1 MVKIMNYKNFIKI
14 NIDNLHNN
22 INHFIK
28 SYNYKY
34 YILDVSNNAFNHGM
48 YLINFLNSKINYLYV
63 NSFNDAKLIRK
74 YNKEIPII
82 LDSSWVIDNI
92 LDFINND
99 IILIINSLEDLKII
113 KKESL
118 FAPLNI
124 ILNIDVNGFL
134 GFSTK
139 DQIKDA
145 LEIIKTIGNINLLG
159 IKTKVK
165 EKDYHNFMYVINP
178 LLILDLKLFIL
189 NNEDD
194 KNKIK
199 DSNAILIDKSIY
211 GMNNIKNSLFSKEE
225 KHFKQIF
232 ELHSKI
238 INIKKEIKGKKEKI
252 YAIIPYGL
260 LNGMN
265 EKINKVW
272 INNNH
277 YNIIQIK
284 NKFMIVLVDNN
295 VKIDDEVLIIGCDNP
310 LENYIYPNTLLY
322 FSIFNTNL
330 PIIFNYYSLEKMFVY

>member
-1 MVKIMNYKNFIKI
+1 MNYKNFIKI
-14 NIDNLHNN
+14 NIDNLKYN
-22 INHFIK
+22 I
-28 SYNYKY
+28 SYLKNNYKY
-34 YILDVSNNAFNHGM
+34 NYYILNVSNNAFNHGM
-48 YLINFLNSKINYLYV
+48 YLINYLNEEIDYLYV
-63 NSFNDAKLIRK
+63 NNLNDINVIRK
-74 YNKEIPII
+74 FNNNIPII
-82 LDSSWVIDNI
+82 FDGNWYKDNI
-92 LDFINND
+92 LDFINKDVILVIND
-99 IILIINSLEDLKII
+99 IKELEEINNNDLYDK
-113 KKESL
+113 
-118 FAPLNI
+118 FNI
-124 ILNIDVNGFL
+124 ILNIDVNGLL
-134 GFSTK
+134 GFNEK
-139 DQIKDA
+139 LEIKKA
-145 LEIIKTIGNINLLG
+145 SEIIKNNNKLELLG
-159 IKTKVK
+159 IKSQLSV
-165 EKDYHNFMYVINP
+165 KDYAKFLYLISP
-178 LLILDLKLFIL
+178 LQQTEIKLSIL

-330 PIIFNYYSLEKMFVY
+330 PIIFNDYSLEKMFVY

>member
-178 LLILDLKLFIL
+178 LLRLDLKLFIL

-199 DSNAILIDKSIY
+199 NSNAIMLNKSIY
-211 GMNNIKNSLFSKEE
+211 GINENKYKLFNKPENS
-225 KHFKQIF
+225 FKQIF
-232 ELHSKI
+232 ELYSKI
-238 INIKKEIKGKKEKI
+238 IKIKKEIKGKKIK
-252 YAIIPYGL
+252 YFGIIPFGT
-260 LNGMN
+260 LNGMLKN
-265 EKINKVW
+265 INKVW
-272 INNNH
+272 INNKL
-277 YNIIQIK
+277 YN
-284 NKFMIVLVDNN
+284 VLEVCDTYSVILIDEN
-295 VKIDDEVLIIGCDNP
+295 VKVDDVVLITGDANSLDNY
-310 LENYIYPNTLLY
+310 LENNLLY
-322 FSIFNTNL
+322 FNILNNNL
-330 PIIFNYYSLEKMFVY
+330 PLFYHDYCLEKTFIY